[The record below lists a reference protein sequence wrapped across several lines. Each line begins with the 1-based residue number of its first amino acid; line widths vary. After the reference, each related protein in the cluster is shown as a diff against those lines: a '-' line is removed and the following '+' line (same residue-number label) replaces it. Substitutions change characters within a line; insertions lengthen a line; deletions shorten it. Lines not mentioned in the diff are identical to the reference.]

1 MEASVSHRG
10 GVSDGG
16 EYRHLQPPDPE
27 LAPGW
32 RSDEGEV
39 EPQEMSSKA
48 AAAGP
53 AAKVRCSG
61 R

>member
-1 MEASVSHRG
+1 MAVS
-10 GVSDGG
+10 G